1 VFSRIHVDDILGA
14 LAHCLALPADQR
26 PQTLI
31 VADDQP
37 CPSSETLGYAAH
49 LLGCRLPEAEP
60 YAQAALRMSP
70 MARGFWTENRRVS
83 NRLLCQGLGYRLLY
97 PSYREG
103 YRACLAQEP
112 HT

>member
-1 VFSRIHVDDILGA
+1 
-14 LAHCLALPADQR
+14 
-26 PQTLI
+26 
-31 VADDQP
+31 
-37 CPSSETLGYAAH
+37 
-49 LLGCRLPEAEP
+49 
-60 YAQAALRMSP
+60 MSP